1 MTSISEHIN
10 MIMSYIPY
18 LQANFV
24 QGLDDDEGMEPF
36 ELTRMFLD
44 GCPGSF
50 PACSLL
56 FVFGEAA
63 PLTLELQQ
71 AGRVLPFP
79 FHYLN
84 NHHAM
89 NVKPKNYKWPEFYD
103 HLIDLVN
110 YSFTCERICRRF
122 RANKMAI
129 PKWMNVVRA
138 VSSERWGHLKNH
150 WHIRHL
156 LDTDRSVRDFFECET
171 EVIPSFYINRMKQD
185 LGEFWAYLP
194 EGTIRHDPNA
204 YLKKIEQ
211 QNPNATPHA

>member
-1 MTSISEHIN
+1 MGNKSGTGGKQAKEKMTSISEHIN
-10 MIMSYIPY
+10 IIMSYIPY

-24 QGLDDDEGMEPF
+24 QGLDDDGGTKPF
-36 ELTRMFLD
+36 GLTKMFLD
-44 GCPGSF
+44 RCCGSF

-56 FVFGEAA
+56 SAFGEAA
-63 PLTLELQQ
+63 PPTLELQQ

-84 NHHAM
+84 NHRAM

-110 YSFTCERICRRF
+110 SSFTCERIYRHF

-138 VSSERWGHLKNH
+138 VSSERWGRLKNH
-150 WHIRHL
+150 
-156 LDTDRSVRDFFECET
+156 
-171 EVIPSFYINRMKQD
+171 
-185 LGEFWAYLP
+185 
-194 EGTIRHDPNA
+194 
-204 YLKKIEQ
+204 
-211 QNPNATPHA
+211 